1 MQLRSGNLVSKRW
14 TNLIVLHLMI
24 RDCFLFSWHLWWLS
38 WSWFDVTI
46 WARTWSTWKDQSDH
60 KQKAV
65 LLNIQCQIMHDKE
78 DDISEKTM
86 SLKNNYKNSLNDI
99 DDNSD
104 ISSILISSSSMMHLS
119 VLSSS
124 LSEKNLTYEL
134 VSGIMSSSPVRARV
148 AHVKKIC

>member
-1 MQLRSGNLVSKRW
+1 MQLRSDNLMSKRW
-14 TNLIVLHLMI
+14 TDLIVLHLII

-38 WSWFDVTI
+38 WSWPDVVI
-46 WARTWSTWKDQSDH
+46 WACTWSTWKDQSDH

-65 LLNIQCQIMHDKE
+65 LLNIQCWVMCGKE
-78 DDISEKTM
+78 DDISEKTT

-104 ISSILISSSSMMHLS
+104 ISSILISSDFMMHLLI
-119 VLSSS
+119 LSSL

-134 VSGIMSSSPVRARV
+134 VSEIILSSSVQARI
-148 AHVKKIC
+148 ACVKKIC